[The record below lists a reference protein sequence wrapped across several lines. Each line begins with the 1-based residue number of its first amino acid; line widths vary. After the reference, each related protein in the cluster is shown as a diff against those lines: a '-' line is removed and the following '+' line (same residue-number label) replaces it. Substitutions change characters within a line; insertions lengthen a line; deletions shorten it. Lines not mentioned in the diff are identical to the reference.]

1 MFEQSE
7 TPPSEVRR
15 SSDWLVWA
23 RVTAKVLL
31 VFGAIYLGYHFYQ
44 RHRLANLEIDRPAPR
59 QRALPSDAFA
69 FVPRSYVT
77 DLESARRKLVGK
89 PLWVKEGYR
98 WPYEPGGRVFG
109 PLERIVP
116 SAVEARG
123 GRAVLVFEKNGKPAR
138 FGIGSP
144 QRVFVDDI
152 FFVSDPREIYDH
164 WTPEMW
170 DSAAAGEVAP
180 GMSEIRIG
188 FALGAGEVVR
198 QSPGGATRVVEYR
211 LCAAAGLDP
220 VRVTYLDHVA
230 TSIEPLPR

>member
-1 MFEQSE
+1 MFEQPDRPLGE
-7 TPPSEVRR
+7 PSN
-15 SSDWLVWA
+15 SDWLFWA
-23 RVTAKVLL
+23 RLTVKVLL
-31 VFGAIYLGYHFYQ
+31 VFGALYVGYHFYE
-44 RHRLANLEIDRPAPR
+44 RHRLANVELDRPETR
-59 QRALPSDAFA
+59 QRKLPADVFA

-77 DLESARRKLVGK
+77 DLESARRRLVGK

-98 WPYEPGGRVFG
+98 WQYQPSGQVFG

-116 SAVEARG
+116 TAVEARG
-123 GRAVLVFEKNGKPAR
+123 NEAFLVFEKDGGRAR

-144 QRVFVDDI
+144 QRVFIDDI
-152 FFVSDPREIYDH
+152 FFVEDPKEIYDH

-170 DSAAAGEVAP
+170 QAAAAGEVAP

-198 QSPGGATRVVEYR
+198 QSPGAATRIVDYK
-211 LCAAAGLDP
+211 LCAAAGLEP

-230 TSIEPLPR
+230 TAIEPLPR